1 MTKNIKQNDRNL
13 LISKL
18 TESGISLESIT
29 NAAYA
34 AELLIKKSPLRKSDA
49 LNPNHFNDY
58 QTFFIYIQI
67 LLFEAYLV
75 SLQLMFKLLQN
86 FFSFCF
92 YLY

>member
-1 MTKNIKQNDRNL
+1 MTKNIKQNDGNF

-34 AELLIKKSPLRKSDA
+34 AEFLTKKSPLRKSDA

-58 QTFFIYIQI
+58 QNFFIE
-67 LLFEAYLV
+67 L
-75 SLQLMFKLLQN
+75 SRKT
-86 FFSFCF
+86 SK
-92 YLY
+92 